1 MTEIREFQFD
11 VMIRLPKCC
20 PDVEDVLDRL
30 YGAGCDD
37 AVVGLGTPGLLGLSF
52 IRQGTDQEAV
62 VAGAVKDAIAGLPAG
77 AVVEGVTL
85 SVFGG

>member
-52 IRQGTDQEAV
+52 IREGKDREAV
-62 VAGAVKDAIAGLPAG
+62 IAGAVRDALSGLPEA
-77 AVVEGVTL
+77 AVVDGVTF
-85 SVFGG
+85 SVSG

>member
-1 MTEIREFQFD
+1 MTEIREFQFE

-30 YGAGCDD
+30 FQAGCDD

-52 IRQGTDQEAV
+52 IRQGADRETV
-62 VAGAVKDAIAGLPAG
+62 IAGAVRNALAGLPEG
-77 AVVEGVTL
+77 TEVVGK
-85 SVFGG
+85 F